1 MCCEMADGRWQMAG
15 GQGPD
20 ELTRAGSHVVRVDVW
35 AGSGMNSSRKGRTL
49 ARHAYVREH

>member
-1 MCCEMADGRWQMAG
+1 MADGRWQMAG

-35 AGSGMNSSRKGRTL
+35 AGSGMNPSRERKGLGETCICKRPL
-49 ARHAYVREH
+49 KG